1 MCVSSVISIV
11 GNYTQWPTSF
21 TLCRLDRPET
31 REPSSKSQHWTADR
45 ASGNASGR
53 RYGRRLRLVIERE
66 PERLSVTLG
75 KHVGKTL
82 TIGILERLRCPAPVT
97 GVCEPVERGGGAP
110 LRRCRWT
117 VLFQLTH
124 LTGTHTH
131 THTHAPLCP
140 NTRDRLTFSR
150 ASCHPLETIAPIL
163 VHTLRQTTEP
173 CVRLLESTRR
183 SVSDD

>member
-1 MCVSSVISIV
+1 M
-11 GNYTQWPTSF
+11 QA
-21 TLCRLDRPET
+21 RQT
-31 REPSSKSQHWTADR
+31 REPSSHVSHTTGPRTARVGGVMGGDSTATPARHR
-45 ASGNASGR
+45 AGTRTLKRNARKTCRKNSNDWHFGATAVSGAVTGGR
-53 RYGRRLRLVIERE
+53 CWE
-66 PERLSVTLG
+66 PERG
-75 KHVGKTL
+75 G
-82 TIGILERLRCPAPVT
+82 
-97 GVCEPVERGGGAP
+97 GGGAP

-183 SVSDD
+183 SVSE

>member
-1 MCVSSVISIV
+1 V

-21 TLCRLDRPET
+21 TLIRSSPYTQATGPES
-31 REPSSKSQHWTADR
+31 RRQSHLSQHWTADR
-45 ASGNASGR
+45 ASGR
-53 RYGRRLRLVIERE
+53 RYGRRLRLERE

-131 THTHAPLCP
+131 THTCTSLPKYSRQVNLLPCELP
-140 NTRDRLTFSR
+140 PSRNDRP
-150 ASCHPLETIAPIL
+150 HP
-163 VHTLRQTTEP
+163 
-173 CVRLLESTRR
+173 
-183 SVSDD
+183 